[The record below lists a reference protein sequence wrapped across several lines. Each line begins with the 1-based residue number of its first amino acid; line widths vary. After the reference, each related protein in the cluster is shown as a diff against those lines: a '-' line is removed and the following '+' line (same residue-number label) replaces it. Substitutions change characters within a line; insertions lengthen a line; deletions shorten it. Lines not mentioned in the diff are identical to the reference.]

1 MYILESGHTH
11 VFSSHR
17 GSNRSARFDER
28 VELVHV
34 RLHGI
39 FIIVLF
45 AAHGGQH
52 VGFAGE
58 HSWEGEDGRRCVVT
72 AFVHQVQRRRKAKTR
87 RRRREEEGNE
97 EEDKEEEE
105 EERWG

>member
-34 RLHGI
+34 RLRRRP
-39 FIIVLF
+39 FV
-45 AAHGGQH
+45 AHLEQH

-58 HSWEGEDGRRCVVT
+58 HGWEGEDGRRCVVT